1 MSETARP
8 IGAVR
13 AIVGESPV
21 WSEADRCI
29 YWVDIFGGL
38 VHRYE
43 TDSGSN
49 RYWRMPEQVGNVVLV
64 DGGGLLVALEGG
76 LHHFV
81 PETGTLRTLCDI
93 KADIV
98 GHRFND
104 GTCDPRGRLWIG
116 SMAMEEPVQ
125 RAVGTLFRFSA
136 DGTIARVLDG
146 FLVPN
151 GMAFSPDGGT
161 FYISDSHPS
170 VQTIWTFDYDLDDGA
185 LSNRRIFATTHDL
198 PGRPDGGTVD
208 ADGCY
213 WSANV
218 GGGCLVRFDPEGRID
233 QTIEIP
239 TEKPSKV
246 AFGGPSLDV
255 MYTTSINHRLQN
267 RDERGLAGSLFRL
280 DAGIRGLPPNR
291 FGPLEQSSIGR
302 GT

>member
-1 MSETARP
+1 M
-8 IGAVR
+8 
-13 AIVGESPV
+13 
-21 WSEADRCI
+21 
-29 YWVDIFGGL
+29 
-38 VHRYE
+38 
-43 TDSGSN
+43 
-49 RYWRMPEQVGNVVLV
+49 
-64 DGGGLLVALEGG
+64 
-76 LHHFV
+76 
-81 PETGTLRTLCDI
+81 
-93 KADIV
+93 
-98 GHRFND
+98 
-104 GTCDPRGRLWIG
+104 
-116 SMAMEEPVQ
+116 
-125 RAVGTLFRFSA
+125 
-136 DGTIARVLDG
+136 
-146 FLVPN
+146 
-151 GMAFSPDGGT
+151 
-161 FYISDSHPS
+161 
-170 VQTIWTFDYDLDDGA
+170 QTIWTFDYDLDDGA
-185 LSNRRIFATTHDL
+185 LSNRRVFATTHDL

-280 DAGIRGLPPNR
+280 DAGISGLPPNR

>member
-1 MSETARP
+1 MSGTARP
-8 IGAVR
+8 VGTVR

-49 RYWRMPEQVGNVVLV
+49 RYWRMPEQVGNLVLV

-76 LHHFV
+76 LHRFV
-81 PETGTLRTLCDI
+81 SETGALRILCDI
-93 KADIV
+93 KADIA
-98 GHRFND
+98 GQRFND
-104 GTCDPRGRLWIG
+104 GTCDARGRLWIG
-116 SMAMEEPVQ
+116 SMAMEEPV
-125 RAVGTLFRFSA
+125 RHAVGALFCFSA
-136 DGTIARVLDG
+136 DGTIARALEG

-151 GMAFSPDGGT
+151 GMAFSPDGGR
-161 FYISDSHPS
+161 FYVSDSHPS
-170 VQTIWTFDYDLDDGA
+170 VQTIWAFDYDLDDGA
-185 LSNRRIFATTHDL
+185 LSNRRVFATTHDL

-208 ADGCY
+208 ADGFY

-218 GGGCLVRFDPEGRID
+218 GGGCLARFDPEGRID
-233 QTIEIP
+233 RTIEVP

-246 AFGGPSLDV
+246 AFGGSSLDV
-255 MYTTSINHRLQN
+255 MYITSINHRLQN
-267 RDERGLAGSLFRL
+267 HDERGLAGSLFRL

-291 FGPLEQSSIGR
+291 FGPLEQSSIGQ